1 MCSIKHKD
9 AYEYYESCIIFLF
22 EFKTVT
28 YLHIIRIYTPIRT
41 ADCAYYASAH
51 IPHMRKVCVTS
62 TFIAVEGAD
71 EILSEDLSLLTRP
84 QTKVNY
90 FSRHFRKRE
99 VCRRGERKK
108 ERKIYKFTY
117 ISYLEIISKT
127 TATKKI
133 HLPFRMP
140 TFFKV

>member
-1 MCSIKHKD
+1 MECPFRLQSIVRKLRKVC
-9 AYEYYESCIIFLF
+9 AALSTRMLTSTMNLALFFLF

-90 FSRHFRKRE
+90 FSRHFRKGE
-99 VCRRGERKK
+99 VCRRGERK
-108 ERKIYKFTY
+108 RSVRYTNLHTY
-117 ISYLEIISKT
+117 HTWK
-127 TATKKI
+127 
-133 HLPFRMP
+133 
-140 TFFKV
+140 

>member
-1 MCSIKHKD
+1 MECPFRLQSIVRKLRKVC
-9 AYEYYESCIIFLF
+9 AALSTRMLTSTMNLALFFLF

-90 FSRHFRKRE
+90 FSRHFRRGE
-99 VCRRGERKK
+99 VCRRGERK
-108 ERKIYKFTY
+108 RSVRYTNLHTY
-117 ISYLEIISKT
+117 HTWK
-127 TATKKI
+127 
-133 HLPFRMP
+133 
-140 TFFKV
+140 

>member
-90 FSRHFRKRE
+90 FSRHFRKGE
-99 VCRRGERKK
+99 VCRRGERK
-108 ERKIYKFTY
+108 RSVRYINLHTY
-117 ISYLEIISKT
+117 HTWK
-127 TATKKI
+127 
-133 HLPFRMP
+133 
-140 TFFKV
+140 